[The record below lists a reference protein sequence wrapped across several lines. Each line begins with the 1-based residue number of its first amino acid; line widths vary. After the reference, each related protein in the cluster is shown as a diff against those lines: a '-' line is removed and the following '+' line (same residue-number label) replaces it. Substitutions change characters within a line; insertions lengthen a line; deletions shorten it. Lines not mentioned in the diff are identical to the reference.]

1 LTLYAGVGLGFNGDG
16 GPAIQAQFWC
26 LGDMAFD
33 SAGNLYVLDGFNNRV
48 RRIEPNGTISALAGS
63 GAVGD
68 FVNIYPANGGFAGDG
83 GPATEALLWD
93 PYAISLDQLGNLYI
107 LDRHNNRVR
116 KVDQAG
122 IITTLAGVGTQGF
135 SGDGGPATAAE
146 IGPTN
151 GLAVDVA
158 GNVYIGDVDNARIRK
173 VDLEGIITTIAGTGE
188 RGFSGDGGPAAEAQ
202 LSRPL
207 DMVVDAAGSLYF
219 VDATSGTLE
228 TDRIRKINADGTITT
243 LTSVTHP
250 GNPFL
255 GWSYTSLKVDS
266 TGSLYFGY
274 TGNVIRKIDQDG
286 TVTVVVKGCN
296 DCP

>member
-1 LTLYAGVGLGFNGDG
+1 
-16 GPAIQAQFWC
+16 
-26 LGDMAFD
+26 
-33 SAGNLYVLDGFNNRV
+33 
-48 RRIEPNGTISALAGS
+48 
-63 GAVGD
+63 
-68 FVNIYPANGGFAGDG
+68 
-83 GPATEALLWD
+83 LWD
-93 PYAISLDQLGNLYI
+93 PYALSLDQLGNLYI